1 METSNHLIT
10 RFITLLFGGILSL
23 VGIACQL
30 SDETTPMSSPKPVN
44 TSPPISSAN
53 ALTYLALGDSYTIG
67 ESVPEADRWSVQL
80 ANILTKDGVTIA
92 SLDIIAR
99 TGWTTAE
106 LSQGIIDSKNQK
118 EYDLVSLLIGVNNQ
132 YRGQSVERFRTEFK
146 ELLNTAT
153 RFAKNRP
160 QRVFVL
166 SIPDWGVTPFGA
178 GANRERIAKEIDDFN
193 AMAQAECTQAGIVYV
208 DITPISRTALND
220 SSQIA
225 NDQLHFSGKMYR
237 QWAEKA
243 LPMVKELMKK

>member
-1 METSNHLIT
+1 METSNLLII
-10 RFITLLFGGILSL
+10 RLITLLFGGILSL

-30 SDETTPMSSPKPVN
+30 SDETTPMSSPNPVN
-44 TSPPISSAN
+44 TSPPTSSAN

-80 ANILTKDGVTIA
+80 ADLLTKDGISV
-92 SLDIIAR
+92 SSPDIIAR

-106 LSQGIIDSKNQK
+106 LSQGIIASKNQK

-132 YRGQSVERFRTEFK
+132 YRGQSLERFRTEFR
-146 ELLNTAT
+146 ELLNMAT
-153 RFAKNRP
+153 LSAKNCP

-193 AMAQAECTQAGIVYV
+193 TVAQAECTKAGIVYV
-208 DITPISRTALND
+208 DITPVSRTALND
-220 SSQIA
+220 ASQIA
-225 NDQLHFSGKMYR
+225 SDQLHFSGKMYR

-243 LPMVKELMKK
+243 LPMVKVLVKK